1 MFSSML
7 RLLLLRHA
15 KSDWSQPGQKDQ
27 DRLLARRGRRT
38 APEIGAYMARHR
50 LIPDRVLCSTAQRT
64 RQTLELV
71 AEKFS
76 APPPVTFE
84 DGLYN
89 ATPDGILQAIRATP
103 REIRTLLVIGHN
115 PGLQAAATA
124 LIASGDVEAR
134 ERLKEKL
141 PTAGLAV
148 IDFPVD
154 DWGKLHRKS
163 GRLER
168 FVTPRMLE
176 TATD

>member
-15 KSDWSQPGQKDQ
+15 KSDWSQPGQKDH
-27 DRLLARRGRRT
+27 DRELARRGRRA

-50 LIPDRVLCSTAQRT
+50 LIPDRVLCSPAQRT
-64 RQTLELV
+64 RQTLDLV
-71 AEKFS
+71 AEKFP

-84 DGLYN
+84 ARLYN
-89 ATPDGILQAIRATP
+89 ANPDGILQTIRATQ
-103 REIRTLLVIGHN
+103 RDIRTLLVIGHN
-115 PGLQAAATA
+115 PGLQAAATM

-148 IDFPVD
+148 IDFPFEE
-154 DWGKLHRKS
+154 WRNLHGKS

-176 TATD
+176 AATD